1 MKAKRNRTKFRQSV
15 YAYVLIAPGLLLVGI
30 ILIYP
35 LLRGI
40 VSSFSHSFRQHGIR
54 RFVGLQHYQELLSDQ
69 IFWKALRNSA
79 FSTVIIVAALY
90 TIGLCI
96 ALLLNKSFRGR
107 GVYRSLVLIPWVVPG
122 IAAAM
127 TWKWMYASQYG
138 IVNHILQ
145 LWA

>member
-1 MKAKRNRTKFRQSV
+1 MEFEE
-15 YAYVLIAPGLLLVGI
+15 
-30 ILIYP
+30 
-35 LLRGI
+35 
-40 VSSFSHSFRQHGIR
+40 
-54 RFVGLQHYQELLSDQ
+54 FVGLQHYQELLSDQ

-145 LWA
+145 ALGLIDKTWTGSVPQPLRSGRSWSQPSGKISRL